1 MIAEQR
7 KLYFFFLAG
16 ECEGEER
23 LQQQAVCPECGDQ
36 HTSARQHS
44 QGRHPD
50 HTRYGFR
57 PNPKS
62 NHSSLHAC
70 SMKLSKFSLLF
81 LNPEMSILVIPT
93 LEI

>member
-1 MIAEQR
+1 MRVESKRLA
-7 KLYFFFLAG
+7 AG

-50 HTRYGFR
+50 HTRYAATTA
-57 PNPKS
+57 
-62 NHSSLHAC
+62 AC
-70 SMKLSKFSLLF
+70 M
-81 LNPEMSILVIPT
+81 PAA
-93 LEI
+93 